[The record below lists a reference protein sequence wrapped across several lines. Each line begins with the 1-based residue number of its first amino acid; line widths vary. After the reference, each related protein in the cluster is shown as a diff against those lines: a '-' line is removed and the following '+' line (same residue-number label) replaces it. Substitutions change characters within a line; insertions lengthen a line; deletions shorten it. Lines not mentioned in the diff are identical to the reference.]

1 MATLTRKNFKNF
13 KRRVCNRPVTPN
25 LACPWVPRVV
35 PSPARKNF
43 KNFKNFHRSQGKYE
57 GWGGRVDPK
66 ERIPLLLKLLYFL
79 KLLYIIVQTEL
90 PTPGTSTSSRTSSVL
105 LRQRSVQAARYRAG
119 SWLTSR
125 GGDHERA

>member
-25 LACPWVPRVV
+25 LACPWGPRVV

-57 GWGGRVDPK
+57 GWRGQSRSKGEDPP
-66 ERIPLLLKLLYFL
+66 PLE
-79 KLLYIIVQTEL
+79 VV
-90 PTPGTSTSSRTSSVL
+90 VL
-105 LRQRSVQAARYRAG
+105 LEVVIYHCTDRASDTRNFNKFKNFKRLAAAALSSGRPVSRWQLAHQSGRG
-119 SWLTSR
+119 S
-125 GGDHERA
+125 